1 MAMLHCRPASVGRLG
16 IDPQLASW
24 DRAGSPSQLRLANFL
39 THVDVM
45 AAPMI
50 AAIPARRLRDAGGP
64 GIQLR
69 LDELAA
75 LKGCLR
81 LPETV
86 RQLERRLARCDPSNR
101 PRAGGTRLGCPQ
113 RRPDRLRLDRRH
125 LRRPASNSRAAVG
138 ALGTGLGTAA
148 PVRAG
153 GGTAGPRPRIR
164 IPRSR
169 PVAGPGGAARF
180 QIRSAASM
188 RTARRCAG
196 Y

>member
-1 MAMLHCRPASVGRLG
+1 MPSLPEAAKIIGMAMLHCRPASVGRLG

-39 THVDVM
+39 THVDVT

-86 RQLERRLARCDPSNR
+86 RQLERRLARCHPSNR
-101 PRAGGTRLGCPQ
+101 PRVQEELALAVRSEGRTVFDWIVGIFAGRQVTLE
-113 RRPDRLRLDRRH
+113 LL
-125 LRRPASNSRAAVG
+125 
-138 ALGTGLGTAA
+138 
-148 PVRAG
+148 
-153 GGTAGPRPRIR
+153 
-164 IPRSR
+164 
-169 PVAGPGGAARF
+169 
-180 QIRSAASM
+180 
-188 RTARRCAG
+188 
-196 Y
+196 